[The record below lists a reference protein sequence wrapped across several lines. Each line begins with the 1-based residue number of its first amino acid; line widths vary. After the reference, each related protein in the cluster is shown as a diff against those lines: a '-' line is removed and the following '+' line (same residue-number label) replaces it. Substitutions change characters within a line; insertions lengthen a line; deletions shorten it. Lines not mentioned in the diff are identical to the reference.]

1 MTSVDRTTLAG
12 DPFAA
17 TGNPR
22 TELLEAAEAALGLL
36 DRIDA
41 HAPSDMH
48 FGGEGRVRRQ
58 LRGAIRRARGVGL
71 APDPQDYET
80 SEAFEVAEA
89 CYEEELRAGAP
100 MSEREREAFARGF
113 LGARAELMRR

>member
-1 MTSVDRTTLAG
+1 MTSVDRTTLGG

-22 TELLEAAEAALGLL
+22 TELLEAAEAALAWF
-36 DRIDA
+36 DRFDA

-58 LRGAIRRARGVGL
+58 LRGAIRRSRLEADTL
-71 APDPQDYET
+71 AWADAADT
-80 SEAFEVAEA
+80 DEAAA
-89 CYEEELRAGAP
+89 LDEERTLMGRNLT
-100 MSEREREAFARGF
+100 ERERAAF
-113 LGARAELMRR
+113 LGGFRERRAEMRG